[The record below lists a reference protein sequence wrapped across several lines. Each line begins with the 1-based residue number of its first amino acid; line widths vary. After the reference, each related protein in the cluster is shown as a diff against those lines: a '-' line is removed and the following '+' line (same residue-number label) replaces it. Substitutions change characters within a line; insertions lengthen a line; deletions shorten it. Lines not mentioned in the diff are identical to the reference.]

1 MYFFQLQLRKLLM
14 WIQKNLQKNQK
25 GIIDV
30 IAGFNPLLLLEM
42 FLRFS
47 SNLSF
52 KLFQLIL
59 YIYLLYSI
67 FFYMFLK
74 YQCKSNSSLSYMSL
88 I

>member
-1 MYFFQLQLRKLLM
+1 M

-52 KLFQLIL
+52 KLFQFIL

-74 YQCKSNSSLSYMSL
+74 Y
-88 I
+88 